1 MVLLG
6 LRINLKPNK
15 TVNFGQRIKFVPK
28 ITDLLGKKINLVLSK
43 TDPSFLEN
51 KFKTIKTVLLSLR
64 INLKPTNG
72 SVGLKKKFKTKQ
84 NGSVELKNKF
94 KTNKW
99 YCWAKE

>member
-1 MVLLG
+1 M
-6 LRINLKPNK
+6 
-15 TVNFGQRIKFVPK
+15 
-28 ITDLLGKKINLVLSK
+28 
-43 TDPSFLEN
+43 N

-94 KTNKW
+94 KTEPDCNYW
-99 YCWAKE
+99 PEN